1 MSSTYVTSVGG
12 VKTDSTLSVRS
23 ILFTGR
29 GTLELLPFDEDSD
42 AVELS
47 TLGIYRS
54 RTFERELLLHIAV
67 CWCYFGCETCCRLN
81 LSTCSHC

>member
-1 MSSTYVTSVGG
+1 MVHPTKVYNNVVNLRNVSWGG
-12 VKTDSTLSVRS
+12 FDRDSTLSVRS
-23 ILFTGR
+23 IPFTGR

-54 RTFERELLLHIAV
+54 RTFERELLLYIAV
-67 CWCYFGCETCCRLN
+67 CWCYFGL
-81 LSTCSHC
+81 

>member
-1 MSSTYVTSVGG
+1 MASTYVTSVGG
-12 VKTDSTLSVRS
+12 FRQRLDSVGETS
-23 ILFTGR
+23 IPFTGR

-54 RTFERELLLHIAV
+54 RTFERELLL
-67 CWCYFGCETCCRLN
+67 
-81 LSTCSHC
+81 